1 MEPITVRLGGVP
13 EHFNSPWHLAKAA
26 LLERGFDVQWT
37 DFASGTGALTKAMDQ
52 GQLDAALVLT
62 EGILS
67 YLLQGGAAKLAGTY
81 VSSPLIWGL
90 HVHAGKPWQSSD
102 ELKGLRYGISRH
114 GSGSHLM
121 AFVSAL
127 ERGWPADE
135 LEFVKVKN
143 MDGAREA
150 LANDQADVF
159 MWERFT
165 TKPLVDQGEW
175 RCVGTFSAPW
185 PAFLLAVADHALE
198 RIGPHLPAILS
209 CVKEFCPADALVPD
223 EAFLAYI
230 AKNYDQRPEDVRQ
243 WFSQTRWASEATLP
257 HEALSYTARV
267 LERSGILSLE
277 AEPDIAAYCSPW
289 CTLS

>member
-1 MEPITVRLGGVP
+1 MTPIVVRLGGVP
-13 EHFNSPWHLAKAA
+13 EHFNAPWHLSRAK
-26 LLERGFDVQWT
+26 LLELGYDVQWT
-37 DFASGTGALTKAMDQ
+37 DFSSGTGALTGAMER
-52 GQLDAALVLT
+52 GELDAALVLT

-67 YLLQGGAAKLAGTY
+67 YLLKGGAAKLAGTY

-90 HVHAGKPWQSSD
+90 HVHASKPWESSSQ
-102 ELKGLRYGISRH
+102 LKGLRYAISRY

-135 LEFVKVKN
+135 LEFVLVKN
-143 MDGAREA
+143 MEGARRSLSA
-150 LANDQADVF
+150 DTSDVF

-165 TKPLVDQGEW
+165 TKPLVDAGEW

-198 RIGPHLPAILS
+198 RVGPHLPKILE
-209 CVKEFCPADALVPD
+209 CVREFCPKDEGPD
-223 EAFLAYI
+223 PTFTQYI
-230 AKNYDQRPEDVRQ
+230 AQNYEQRLEDVEQ
-243 WFSQTRWASEATLP
+243 WFAKTRWSSEPVLP
-257 HEALSYTARV
+257 AEALSYTIRV

-277 AEPDIAAYCSPW
+277 DEPELSELCSSW
-289 CTLS
+289 CELR